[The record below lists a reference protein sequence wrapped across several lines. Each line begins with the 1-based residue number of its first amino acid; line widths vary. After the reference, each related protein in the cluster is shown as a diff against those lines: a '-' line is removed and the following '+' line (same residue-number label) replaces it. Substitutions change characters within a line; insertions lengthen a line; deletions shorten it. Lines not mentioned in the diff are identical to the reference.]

1 MKYKHRIVSV
11 MMILCMLLSCMAF
24 PSFAGSDNYIKLT
37 ATQNY
42 SDAQL
47 MLRCIND
54 ERTKRGLARLKLDQS
69 LTKAAAMRAA
79 ELIIYIPKSSPHRR
93 PNGKLRSSIDS
104 RIIYECCCEGTANAA
119 TNPITVVDG
128 WMHSS
133 DHRKGILL
141 KNAKSVGI
149 GCITSKDGDKYWTL
163 EFSSAKARKIEKRKN
178 KKTQTYKIPVISR
191 NMKKDRFYLSQVDYY
206 NEETDPE
213 WTDLHIGLTAKIRP
227 VFINNYNFHTQLRY
241 SDYIWSSSNESVAS
255 IDSKG
260 TVTPKKTGSVTIY
273 AKMKA
278 SPGYTLK
285 RTFKVEEATE
295 HYYYDEATKLYYL
308 EF

>member
-11 MMILCMLLSCMAF
+11 MMILCMLLSCMAL

-42 SDAQL
+42 SDAQV
-47 MLRCIND
+47 MLRCINE
-54 ERTKRGLARLKLDQS
+54 ERTKKGLVRLKLDQS

-104 RIIYECCCEGTANAA
+104 RIIYECCCEGNSDRAS
-119 TNPITVVDG
+119 NPVDIVDG
-128 WMHSS
+128 WMASS

-141 KNAKSVGI
+141 KNARSVGI

-178 KKTQTYKIPVISR
+178 KKTQTYKIPTISR

-227 VFINNYNFHTQLRY
+227 VFINNYGFHTQLRP
-241 SDYIWSSSNESVAS
+241 SDYTWSSSDKSVAT

-260 TVTPKKTGSVTIY
+260 VVIPKKTGSVTIY
-273 AKMKA
+273 AKMKD

-295 HYYYDEATKLYYL
+295 NYYYDEATGLYY

>member
-1 MKYKHRIVSV
+1 
-11 MMILCMLLSCMAF
+11 MLLSCMAF
-24 PSFAGSDNYIKLT
+24 PAFAGSYNYVKVT

-42 SDAQL
+42 SDAQEV
-47 MLRCIND
+47 LRLINE
-54 ERTKRGLARLKLDQS
+54 ERTKKGLTKLKLDQS
-69 LTKAAAMRAA
+69 LTKAAAKRAA

-104 RIIYECCCEGTANAA
+104 RIIYECCCEGTSNVASR
-119 TNPITVVDG
+119 PVGIVDG
-128 WMHSS
+128 WMASS

-141 KNAKSVGI
+141 KNARSVGI

-163 EFSSAKARKIEKRKN
+163 EFSSAKARKIEKRKD
-178 KKTQTYKIPVISR
+178 KKTQTYKIAAISK
-191 NMKKDRFYLSQVDYY
+191 NIKKKRFYLSQVDYY
-206 NEETDPE
+206 NEVTDPE

-227 VFINNYNFHTQLRY
+227 VFINNYGFHTQLRP
-241 SDYIWSSSNESVAS
+241 SDYSWSSSDKSVAT

-260 TVTPKKTGSVTIY
+260 VVIPKKTGSVTIY
-273 AKMKA
+273 AKMKD

-295 HYYYDEATKLYYL
+295 NYYYDEATGLYYL